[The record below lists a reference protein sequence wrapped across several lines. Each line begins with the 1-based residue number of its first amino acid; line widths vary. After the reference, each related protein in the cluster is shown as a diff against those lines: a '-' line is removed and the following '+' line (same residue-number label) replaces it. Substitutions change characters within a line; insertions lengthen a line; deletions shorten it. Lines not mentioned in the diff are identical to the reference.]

1 MITEI
6 KSSANEKIK
15 YIKSLSQ
22 RKNRKKYLKYL
33 VEGLRSVE
41 EAIMYAD
48 VDMLVM
54 TSEWEDKLDTK
65 DIKNIYTVPE
75 FIFEKISETGSPQ
88 GVLAVVNMKKEKEE
102 LNPEGAYIYCD
113 NVRDPGNLG
122 TIIRT
127 ADSAGFDG
135 VVLSSECVDFYN
147 PKVVRASM
155 GSFFRMTVYE
165 GIGLEEFE
173 NYKIYGGILSDDTI
187 DYRAADYMGGIV
199 IIVGNE
205 ANGISDECKKLC
217 TPIKIP
223 IYGGAES
230 LNAAVAAAVM
240 MYEAANRR
248 NERNM

>member
-6 KSSANEKIK
+6 KSSSNEKIK

-22 RKNRKKYLKYL
+22 RKNRKKYFQYT

-41 EAIMYAD
+41 EAVMYAD
-48 VDMLVM
+48 VDCIVM
-54 TSEWEDKLDTK
+54 TSEWMDKLDISG
-65 DIKNIYTVPE
+65 IKNVYTVPD

-88 GVLAVVNMKKEKEE
+88 GLLAVVNMKKEKNA
-102 LNPEGAYIYCD
+102 LKSDGAYIYCD

-135 VVLSSECVDFYN
+135 VILSPDCVDFYN

-155 GSFFRMTVYE
+155 GSFFRMNVHE
-165 GIGLEEFE
+165 SMDLSELES
-173 NYKIYGGILSDDTI
+173 YKLYGGILSDDTV
-187 DYRAADYMGGIV
+187 DYRIVDYSGGIV
-199 IIVGNE
+199 IVVGNE
-205 ANGISDECKKLC
+205 ANGVSDACKKMC

-230 LNAAVAAAVM
+230 LNAAVAAAIM

-248 NERNM
+248 NERNI